1 LVNITNEI
9 LEQEKEN
16 LKNLPLLDII
26 KYIKVSLNVIIQIRA
41 KEEVEKYKAENEKGN
56 KKANENIA
64 EDYETLLRKEE
75 AEIRQHISIEHQFKI
90 HFENLAEKISELEE
104 DNIILAKKY
113 VRKLKFLI
121 YINLYDI
128 GETKKKI

>member
-56 KKANENIA
+56 KKVNENFA

>member
-1 LVNITNEI
+1 M
-9 LEQEKEN
+9 EQEKKN

-26 KYIKVSLNVIIQIRA
+26 KYIKVSLNAIIQIRA
-41 KEEVEKYKAENEKGN
+41 KEEVEKYKAENEKG
-56 KKANENIA
+56 KKKVNENIA

-113 VRKLKFLI
+113 VRQLKIL
-121 YINLYDI
+121 NLYKFI
-128 GETKKKI
+128 